1 MTWDVMTCAST
12 VSRKAKGISP
22 EGPCHE
28 ADGTRWSMPP
38 YLHANLTTALASASL
53 AIMINDV
60 YDVYD
65 MYAFSLLSATRSGG
79 ALAGP
84 VGLFPL

>member
-1 MTWDVMTCAST
+1 MAPNKIT
-12 VSRKAKGISP
+12 
-22 EGPCHE
+22 
-28 ADGTRWSMPP
+28 
-38 YLHANLTTALASASL
+38 SL
-53 AIMINDV
+53 LLNDDV